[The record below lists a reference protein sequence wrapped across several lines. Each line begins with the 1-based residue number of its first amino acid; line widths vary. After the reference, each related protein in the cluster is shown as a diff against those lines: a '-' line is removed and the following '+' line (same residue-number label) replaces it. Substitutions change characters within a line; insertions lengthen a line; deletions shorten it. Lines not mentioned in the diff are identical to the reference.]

1 MLRKAAAAL
10 ERARQ
15 RERTATL
22 YIDRYTTTIHA
33 LKREQERESARD
45 RHAVLG
51 RSVAD
56 TLSFGEEA
64 VNAGRCLGT
73 T

>member
-33 LKREQERESARD
+33 LKREQERAQEIDTQYS
-45 RHAVLG
+45 VG
-51 RSVAD
+51 RSQTHSRSV
-56 TLSFGEEA
+56 
-64 VNAGRCLGT
+64 RRP
-73 T
+73 